1 MALQLDPLSSLCRES
16 IGYVYLLQQDFE
28 RAEREY
34 RELVDFD
41 PLFYKGWSSLGRSVF
56 FQGRYEEALQYLL
69 KARSLCA
76 DLPNIMGAL
85 GQTYAMTG
93 NPGRARELLAEMD
106 ALAETRFIPQMAR
119 AVIYLGLADH
129 ESALAC
135 LEAACRQRELPL
147 ASTGVHPLWNP
158 LRGYPRFKELLGR
171 IGLDVLA

>member
-1 MALQLDPLSSLCRES
+1 MRRRCNSAEGAELVCGSSEYHGRSRSDVRDDRES
-16 IGYVYLLQQDFE
+16 
-28 RAEREY
+28 
-34 RELVDFD
+34 
-41 PLFYKGWSSLGRSVF
+41 
-56 FQGRYEEALQYLL
+56 
-69 KARSLCA
+69 
-76 DLPNIMGAL
+76 
-85 GQTYAMTG
+85 
-93 NPGRARELLAEMD
+93 RARWELLAEMD